1 MSETNTAETIKK
13 WYSLEGML
21 KKKRDAA
28 IISTF
33 DSSVDRYFK
42 FWCQGKIFCYYESKI
57 VKTAILIC
65 RITRALPEPSLSYL
79 R

>member
-1 MSETNTAETIKK
+1 MSETESTALVLK
-13 WYSLEGML
+13 WASIEGML

-42 FWCQGKIFCYYESKI
+42 FWCKGKILCYYESKI
-57 VKTAILIC
+57 VLFII
-65 RITRALPEPSLSYL
+65 
-79 R
+79 